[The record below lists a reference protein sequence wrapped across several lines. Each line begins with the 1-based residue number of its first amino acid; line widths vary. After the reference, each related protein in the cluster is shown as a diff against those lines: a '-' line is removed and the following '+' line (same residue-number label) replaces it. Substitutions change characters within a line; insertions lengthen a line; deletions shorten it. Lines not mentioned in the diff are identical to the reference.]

1 MKNVFFFQTQQIP
14 ADTILF
20 DEFKKQNISFSYF
33 QVDQKYYLFVYAQNS
48 IQINFLYHSIDVLEE
63 LDSKQRKIRS
73 FRGFFLYAL
82 EIMEMGE
89 NYEILKTNLQPF
101 FWRKVKTII
110 RQSKK
115 AALLEFLFGK
125 AQVNQDQILGLIPH
139 LQDQI
144 QTLQSQMDSLQQ
156 KIIQL
161 ESKLENPKYALR
173 GTLQAPDD
181 PKTIQQS
188 DYTLEVKKGP
198 YLPENDSEVRNSTSR
213 GKDMESK
220 SFSEAPRSSL
230 NTLSNNQQY
239 NLSSNQEIAPNSLN
253 FITLRN
259 LSEDEKIEIIQTGFQ
274 LQAQGKISLK
284 KYYETTYPNSLFQLK
299 GYNIKYE
306 SIRRTKLYQNLK
318 E

>member
-1 MKNVFFFQTQQIP
+1 MDN
-14 ADTILF
+14 
-20 DEFKKQNISFSYF
+20 
-33 QVDQKYYLFVYAQNS
+33 
-48 IQINFLYHSIDVLEE
+48 
-63 LDSKQRKIRS
+63 RKVQ
-73 FRGFFLYAL
+73 
-82 EIMEMGE
+82 
-89 NYEILKTNLQPF
+89 ILKTNLQPS
-101 FWRKVKTII
+101 FWRQLKKILEQNKKKV
-110 RQSKK
+110 
-115 AALLEFLFGK
+115 LLQFLFGSQQESDVEEK
-125 AQVNQDQILGLIPH
+125 
-139 LQDQI
+139 I
-144 QTLQSQMDSLQQ
+144 QNLETLVSSLQQ
-156 KIIQL
+156 KVIQL
-161 ESKLENPKYALR
+161 EAKLMTVEQNSKYALSE
-173 GTLQAPDD
+173 LLKASKDM
-181 PKTIQQS
+181 KTIQQG
-188 DYTLEVKKGP
+188 DYILKENNSS
-198 YLPENDSEVRNSTSR
+198 YLAENDSQVRDSTSW

-253 FITLRN
+253 FITLGN